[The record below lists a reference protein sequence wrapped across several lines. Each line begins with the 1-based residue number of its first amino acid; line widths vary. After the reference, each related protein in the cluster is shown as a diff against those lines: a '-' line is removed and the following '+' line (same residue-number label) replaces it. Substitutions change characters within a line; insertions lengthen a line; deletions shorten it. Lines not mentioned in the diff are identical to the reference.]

1 MTRFRIT
8 YAETVEAESLT
19 AALVRAL
26 NCAPTR
32 IALDAVV
39 RDYADCVKVWAS
51 KESFDKGEEPAFVI
65 GPAE

>member
-1 MTRFRIT
+1 MKRFRIV

-26 NCAPTR
+26 NCAPQR

-39 RDYADCVKVWAS
+39 RDGEETQVWAT
-51 KESFDKGEEPAFVI
+51 KAEFDAGEEPAFVLTEV
-65 GPAE
+65 AD